1 MSKEYKC
8 KLCKVSFNANWKLNR
23 HRNGVYG
30 CKYDDVIPIL
40 VKTVKNNELVETNNI
55 APQLLIEQN
64 INPIIESNTENK
76 CNKCNAI
83 FTLKHNL
90 KRHIKNNKCKVKQ
103 IKTNIQQEQQPIPQQ
118 IQQPIPQQ
126 IINNN
131 TINNNNN
138 NIINNNNGIINN
150 YITQVHINP
159 FGLETTDFL
168 SLDQK
173 LEILASGNMA
183 CIKILKIAYNKRENK
198 NFFKTNKK
206 DSHITYIDQDY
217 ELNILEE
224 QVFRKKIYGNGI
236 NLLYS
241 IFLDCIHSLS
251 GNERLII
258 LNTISYIEKDMYAE
272 IFINGLSNVKKEMNG
287 ELNQIIKKQT
297 ELNNTSIKNYANY
310 FINNI
315 LQNKEHLKLSY
326 NETDK
331 TIRKKNNIY
340 KQLNSSTYDIN
351 NIITKKLNL
360 KDLATQLGLGG
371 SHYKDTQ
378 FYKDLKIKEKE
389 EENLLKEKKNIGLYK
404 KYSAIKQIRDKKIK
418 EVLSLEQEPLLLD
431 RCEGEID

>member
-30 CKYDDVIPIL
+30 CKYDDVIPII
-40 VKTVKNNELVETNNI
+40 VKTVKNNELVETSNI
-55 APQLLIEQN
+55 APHILIEQN
-64 INPIIESNTENK
+64 INPIIESNTDHK

-83 FTLKHNL
+83 FTLKHNM
-90 KRHIKNNKCKVKQ
+90 KRHIKNNKCKAKQ
-103 IKTNIQQEQQPIPQQ
+103 IKTNIQPQPQPQPQPQQ
-118 IQQPIPQQ
+118 QQ
-126 IINNN
+126 IINNITNN
-131 TINNNNN
+131 T
-138 NIINNNNGIINN
+138 INNNNGIINN

-241 IFLDCIHSLS
+241 IFLDCIHNLS

-258 LNTISYIEKDMYAE
+258 LDTISYIEKDMYAE

-287 ELNQIIKKQT
+287 ELNLIIKKQT

-310 FINNI
+310 FINNV
-315 LQNKEHLKLSY
+315 LNNKEHLKLSY

-331 TIRKKNNIY
+331 TIKKKNNIY
-340 KQLNSSTYDIN
+340 KQLNSSNYDIN

-360 KDLATQLGLGG
+360 KELATQLGLGG

-418 EVLSLEQEPLLLD
+418 EVISLEQDTLLLS